1 MPSKMSGV
9 RTSFPAPYNKT
20 CHAYIVSAPRRV
32 TLQHT
37 PHACHRQH
45 TLGSFLLLAHSEMV
59 SQRILI
65 PSFLVRSQVGLPNYL
80 PIVQRIEHRASTSRM
95 WVRFLL
101 GGPANGVVSVTVNTT
116 DCDSVNTGSIPVRL
130 PKQHTPHAC
139 HRQHTLGS
147 FLC

>member
-101 GGPANGVVSVTVNTT
+101 AGPNKSAIGEMDIILVFETRGV
-116 DCDSVNTGSIPVRL
+116 GSIPAWPAKKILDKSVDI
-130 PKQHTPHAC
+130 
-139 HRQHTLGS
+139 
-147 FLC
+147 LC